1 MQVPYPDGFHHGPRP
16 RGRPPLGDKQRSRL
30 TLKLSGARRGA
41 DARPEPEE
49 TEAQLEEQF
58 VLRVLP
64 EMAGQFG
71 KLVGERQ
78 IHEQL
83 TIRFRDARNAV
94 VGFAGQQYLAR
105 LVDLPTISEAYRTVD
120 KKQLLK
126 TADVCQMLV
135 VERAV
140 GSADAQVLARGLD
153 VVWADGLAAPLAD
166 VRRRRFRP
174 RMPQGKIDAIEQE
187 VLRLLEADA
196 QAAGVKLDV
205 YDEQGDE
212 GRGATPSIDVVSP
225 VALHDLATPMA
236 GDEDAASSVA
246 EDLEFDETLAAEL
259 EQGLEGLGDEDEDDE
274 DDEESDDED
283 EPNSERAMQVRLL
296 GEEIAELELTVA
308 RKRADL
314 DSAPNPII
322 RKRFEDIIRR
332 LQQEL
337 DDKQRLL
344 AHYSQEG
351 EVEGGDNDDA
361 EAASGGDNDD
371 EVEGGDNDD
380 EAEAG
385 DNDGEVEAGDNDDDD
400 IDIDID
406 ADVGGEGAASSR
418 PGGVEES

>member
-1 MQVPYPDGFHHGPRP
+1 
-16 RGRPPLGDKQRSRL
+16 
-30 TLKLSGARRGA
+30 
-41 DARPEPEE
+41 
-49 TEAQLEEQF
+49 
-58 VLRVLP
+58 
-64 EMAGQFG
+64 
-71 KLVGERQ
+71 
-78 IHEQL
+78 
-83 TIRFRDARNAV
+83 
-94 VGFAGQQYLAR
+94 
-105 LVDLPTISEAYRTVD
+105 
-120 KKQLLK
+120 
-126 TADVCQMLV
+126 
-135 VERAV
+135 
-140 GSADAQVLARGLD
+140 
-153 VVWADGLAAPLAD
+153 
-166 VRRRRFRP
+166 
-174 RMPQGKIDAIEQE
+174 
-187 VLRLLEADA
+187 
-196 QAAGVKLDV
+196 
-205 YDEQGDE
+205 
-212 GRGATPSIDVVSP
+212 
-225 VALHDLATPMA
+225 
-236 GDEDAASSVA
+236 
-246 EDLEFDETLAAEL
+246 
-259 EQGLEGLGDEDEDDE
+259 
-274 DDEESDDED
+274 
-283 EPNSERAMQVRLL
+283 PNSERAMQVRLL

-418 PGGVEES
+418 PGGVEKS